1 MPRGSLRRVR
11 SQTPAALA
19 AYLTVCGLGAGSLL
33 AGCGGEADAA
43 EPAPE
48 AAAAQTAPTPELPE
62 DYDPRRSLAPMIKAV
77 GPSVVAVYTQGRRGN
92 TRGGGSG
99 FVLSEDG
106 LVVTNHHVVE
116 NADGVQVRLSDGQRF
131 SADVLGSDEATDLA
145 VLRLRDA
152 SELPVAK
159 LGSSAALEVGDWVVA
174 IGNPMGL
181 EHSASVG
188 IVSGKGRGSLGLYRD
203 SYLDFLQTDADIAP
217 GSSGGPLFDFDGN
230 VVGINTAVGA
240 GSRPGFAIP
249 IDTARRV
256 VAQLEKNG
264 RVARGWLG
272 AASVPGDDRGRGAKL
287 GQIYEGTPAHS
298 AGLREGDVV
307 TAVDGDAISSFTEL
321 RSRIATTEPGL
332 KVALNVERDGKSIVV
347 DVTLQERPEQR
358 ALEGLRPAQGAPP
371 APPSPP
377 ARDEPATKP
386 KLPFGITLP
395 DVHDEPS
402 ASAPSSEP
410 VRLGVR
416 ARAGDRGLEIVD
428 VDAGSLAEQLGLE
441 ANDRITEI
449 NGESVRDGKDVTRAL
464 AKDERKVTVR
474 FDRKG
479 APHRVT
485 LERH

>member
-19 AYLTVCGLGAGSLL
+19 AYLAVCGAGAGSLL

-48 AAAAQTAPTPELPE
+48 AAAVDAAPELPE

-77 GPSVVAVYTQGRRGN
+77 GPSVVAVYTQGRGGG

-106 LVVTNHHVVE
+106 LVITNHHVVE

-145 VLRLRDA
+145 LLRLRDA

-217 GSSGGPLFDFDGN
+217 GSSGGPLFDFEGN

-256 VAQLEKNG
+256 VAQLEKHG

-287 GQIYEGTPAHS
+287 GQIYGGTPAHS
-298 AGLREGDVV
+298 AGLREGDLV

-321 RSRIATTEPGL
+321 RSRIATTEPGQ
-332 KVALNVERDGKSIVV
+332 KVALSVERDDKSIVV
-347 DVTLQERPEQR
+347 DVTLQERPEEQAMGR
-358 ALEGLRPAQGAPP
+358 LRPAELDATPPP
-371 APPSPP
+371 AT
-377 ARDEPATKP
+377 REPAP
-386 KLPFGITLP
+386 QRKLPFGITLP
-395 DVHDEPS
+395 GVDDDEPS
-402 ASAPSSEP
+402 SSGDP

-416 ARAGDRGLEIVD
+416 ARAGDRGLEIVE
-428 VDAGSLAEQLGLE
+428 VDAGSLAEQLGLQ
-441 ANDRITEI
+441 ADDRITEI
-449 NGESVRDGKDVTRAL
+449 NGESVRDGGDVSSAL